1 MIQKIDKIKHDF
13 CDAIIKLNVFL
24 LFDEKLLFH
33 EYSQQP
39 EFNKNICFSCDIN
52 RSIQLDVV
60 SIPTTF
66 QFDQKLIT

>member
-1 MIQKIDKIKHDF
+1 MK
-13 CDAIIKLNVFL
+13 
-24 LFDEKLLFH
+24 KLLFH